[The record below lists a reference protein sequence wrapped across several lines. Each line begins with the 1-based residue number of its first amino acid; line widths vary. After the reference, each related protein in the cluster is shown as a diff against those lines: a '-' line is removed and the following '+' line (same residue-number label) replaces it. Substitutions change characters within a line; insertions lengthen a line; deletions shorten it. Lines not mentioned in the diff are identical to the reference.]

1 MFQRRGAGAV
11 AAMCAVLMASCGS
24 SPAPRVT
31 PSPVIARV
39 ASQTITLAQFNT
51 RYHSA
56 LISLEQSNAPAN
68 DPAQTRALR
77 TTILRSLIIDTVI
90 REEATRLGLVATPAE
105 IRAEIATDAGQAG
118 GMKALGTAL
127 AGAGGSIAQ
136 LEDEISSGL
145 NEQRVEDHFAQAR
158 AALIER
164 LLAGGENFATAARD
178 FSDDTGSSATATSAG
193 GTSAKGG
200 DLGILTATE
209 LTTYDPAFSS
219 AVEALRVGAHTTT
232 PVHDAGGYDIVL
244 LYSRT
249 AKGWGV
255 RHILV
260 YAGTPYN
267 VRDRP
272 GWFTESLFTTVSQ
285 LCTSN
290 EIQVTLSN
298 AGGNPCSAPSPS
310 PSAASPSPKAAATPG

>member
-1 MFQRRGAGAV
+1 MFQARGAGAV
-11 AAMCAVLMASCGS
+11 AAVCAVVMASCGS

-90 REEATRLGLVATPAE
+90 REEAIKLGLEATPAE
-105 IRAEIATDAGQAG
+105 IQAEIASDAQQAG
-118 GMKALGTAL
+118 GMNALETAL

-136 LEDEISSGL
+136 LEDEITSGL

-164 LLAGGENFATAARD
+164 ILATGANFATSARN
-178 FSDDTGSSATATSAG
+178 FSDDTGTSATAT

-200 DLGILTATE
+200 DLGILTAAA
-209 LTTYDPAFSS
+209 LTTYDPAFSA
-219 AVEALRVGAHTTT
+219 AVQALKVGAYTTT
-232 PVHDAGGYDIVL
+232 PVHDAGGYDIVM
-244 LYSRT
+244 LYSKT

-272 GWFTESLFTTVSQ
+272 GWFTESLFTTIRT

-290 EIQVTLSN
+290 EIEVTLNN

-310 PSAASPSPKAAATPG
+310 PSAASPSPKASATPG